1 VKIFNE
7 TERLERTLNPDLRTQ
22 PITEGVGRPPQH
34 HKRNRTGGNFRE
46 ATRGDLDAGGVVGLE
61 EVLQHTSKQYVL
73 SSAQL

>member
-7 TERLERTLNPDLRTQ
+7 IEGFERTLNPEFRTQ
-22 PITEGVGRPPQH
+22 PIREGVGRPSQH

-46 ATRGDLDAGGVVGLE
+46 AKGEIWVLLE
-61 EVLQHTSKQYVL
+61 LSDWKKVLQHTSKQSVL